1 MWAEYCIIGEE
12 IQILEGEASMFE
24 EIFRRKKVVPEKLLG
39 YGFEENGG
47 SYLYH
52 TSIMGGEFSL
62 CVTVD
67 KIGNVDTSLIETDS
81 GEEFTLYK
89 TNATGAYLGDV
100 RSAISDVLT
109 DISGKCYRPSVFR
122 NTQTLRLIEHVSETY
137 GDELEF
143 LWEKFDDNAILRR
156 KDTGK
161 WYAVIM
167 TVQKSKLGLDSGDA
181 AEIIDLRIQPEKMID
196 LLEKGHRYPGWHMNK
211 KSWYTVILEDEI
223 SDEELFAGVRESY
236 RLAVK

>member
-1 MWAEYCIIGEE
+1 
-12 IQILEGEASMFE
+12 MFE
-24 EIFRRKKVVPEKLLG
+24 EIFRRKKVVPEKLSD
-39 YGFEENGG
+39 YGFEENCGN
-47 SYLYH
+47 YLYH
-52 TSIMGGEFSL
+52 TGIMNGDFSL

-67 KIGNVDTSLIETDS
+67 KNGNVDTCLIEANS

-89 TNATGAYLGDV
+89 TNASGAYIGDV
-100 RSAISDVLT
+100 RNAISDVLA
-109 DISGKCYRPSVFR
+109 DISAKCYQPSIFK
-122 NTQTLRLIEHVSETY
+122 NPQTLRLIEHVSETY

-143 LWEKFDDNAILRR
+143 LWEKFDDNAIWRR

-161 WYAVIM
+161 WYGAIL
-167 TVQKSKLGLDSGDA
+167 TVAKNKLVGFSSYI
-181 AEIIDLRIQPEKMID
+181 AEIVDLRVQPEKLGE
-196 LLEKGHRYPGWHMNK
+196 LLDKENYYPGWHMNK